1 MQKKKKK
8 KKRLVQITYL
18 FVFDVHKVLH
28 YVMMAY
34 VMVTIVKYM
43 IGIQEIALIVQLTIA
58 YIK

>member
-1 MQKKKKK
+1 MQKMDVFKKS
-8 KKRLVQITYL
+8 LVQIAYL
-18 FVFDVHKVLH
+18 FVFDVQKVLH
-28 YVMMAY
+28 YVMMVY

>member
-1 MQKKKKK
+1 MDVFKKS
-8 KKRLVQITYL
+8 LVQIAYL
-18 FVFDVHKVLH
+18 FVFDAQKVLH
-28 YVMMAY
+28 YVMMVY

>member
-1 MQKKKKK
+1 MDVFKKS
-8 KKRLVQITYL
+8 LVQIAYL
-18 FVFDVHKVLH
+18 FVFDVQKVLH
-28 YVMMAY
+28 YVMMVY